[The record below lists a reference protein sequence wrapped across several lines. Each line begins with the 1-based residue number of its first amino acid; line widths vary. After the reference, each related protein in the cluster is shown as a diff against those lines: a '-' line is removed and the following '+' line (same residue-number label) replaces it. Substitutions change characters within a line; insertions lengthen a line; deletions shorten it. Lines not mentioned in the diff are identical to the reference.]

1 MATQFVDLIEEA
13 EDQRQRLFVDRELL
27 ADVER
32 PGTACRRICAG
43 R

>member
-27 ADVER
+27 
-32 PGTACRRICAG
+32 RR
-43 R
+43 